1 MQCLKVSQVPK
12 ERRGA
17 LTLKG
22 TPIHFTEQRTGLGIR
37 QMFLCP
43 HCGAERLK
51 LFYTDGAFRCAG
63 CLRNDPYRHRRN
75 LYDNGGEKL
84 ITYKMQRLAATM
96 GITIKW
102 PFDYTDY
109 PFNRPKYMR
118 HEKWLFLLKQL
129 QAMEGMRFAAILG
142 TRYSATEINQRISPE
157 ALANESL
164 FDLRKYLPISQ
175 AQFEEWRRML

>member
-43 HCGAERLK
+43 HCGTERLK

-84 ITYKMQRLAATM
+84 ITYKMQRLAATV

-102 PFDYTDY
+102 PFDYADY
-109 PFNRPKYMR
+109 PFSRPKVYAAGEMDV
-118 HEKWLFLLKQL
+118 HL
-129 QAMEGMRFAAILG
+129 EGAPSDG
-142 TRYSATEINQRISPE
+142 GD
-157 ALANESL
+157 ALCC
-164 FDLRKYLPISQ
+164 YTWCPV
-175 AQFEEWRRML
+175 